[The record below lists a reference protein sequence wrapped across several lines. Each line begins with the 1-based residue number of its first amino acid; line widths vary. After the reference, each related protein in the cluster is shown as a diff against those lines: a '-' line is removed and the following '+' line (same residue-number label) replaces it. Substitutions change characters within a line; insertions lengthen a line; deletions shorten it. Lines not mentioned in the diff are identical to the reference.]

1 MYGNNTNTF
10 SDRRDYSSGG
20 GGRGVYRSG
29 GYRGGGRRGGGYR
42 GGRRF
47 PQHGNRFADHR
58 AGPRKDPQQQ
68 VLQDLLQMVTKVGT
82 LTAPPPPPPTGSHEQ
97 QQDNKEDPNHPKQQ
111 PPQRSA
117 AVMQQI
123 AQNVRLLT
131 GVVCGSN
138 RALFLRF
145 DPTARTLATER
156 FGPVAV
162 HGVRCAACLPLQTP
176 VYAALAVSLHE
187 ASRVVAVAGDSDSH
201 ANELFLPRT
210 VAFCSQTLAR
220 DLDRLLLDSSGKNDS
235 ITHNNG
241 TDDDQADEDLPAHT
255 LTRCRLQLRYLALL
269 QEMNVVASDTNTLV
283 EADDDDNNTKHHS
296 LNQLLLAM
304 VQAAQKA
311 VNSSHHNH
319 PNTGYI
325 LTTLVLSTLPY
336 LVSGSNSSNRF
347 WVESHLLHPLEM
359 LCQHYRSAFQPGT
372 GAQAILLKEEQVEE
386 GAAGEEEPEDEDEI
400 EEDDDDA
407 AGQVCDSLQDL
418 LRSTKTHLQKASS
431 SSDETA
437 AASRW
442 ALWREGPWIAPMAAP
457 TETEGDT
464 MTDKD
469 DDNNTSAAA
478 SGTPSTTTTTTTT
491 TLPLKYTGEP
501 LPLAVLA
508 SCQSLRAL
516 LSLGSAGDD
525 DTTTTL
531 SKSDLTGIVY
541 GRLPIF
547 GAPPDVELDDD
558 DDELEDDD
566 EEENM
571 QEEGSS
577 SKGTTTNE
585 RLQAY
590 QKEFGLVDRY
600 FIGEAVRDILLSHQ
614 PSVSETG
621 VQRGNVKTVA
631 EQVWSI
637 RFMMVTTTTTTTS
650 AANNNG
656 NSNDQQPQAKSG
668 ADGDDPTKGIEY
680 AILETILSLMVQ
692 CSPTGSAFSLV
703 YLSRVVLELTKLAPT
718 IISPAIVLAVST
730 LFQDYMPALTPAA
743 RHNLSQWFAFHLIH
757 TDYQWP
763 AGYWKHWEPYVV
775 GQQPSGEGG
784 WRSNSRGAF
793 VQDAL
798 SVLVENVSDPEHLVT
813 ECLPKD
819 SLLVNQLLMAE
830 PQNKRTDPASALLKT
845 LQADVQQRISV
856 AKEDPDSLLQYLLS
870 DEVTESTA
878 AALADVSS
886 PEVVKKWCMTGVVMR
901 AFLAPAVVDLNRLQ
915 SDLAKAREAS
925 GDEDGME
932 EDSADREDVLS
943 LFLDTLKEYKPVLL
957 GIMEKEAESQGES
970 SGALAGGIFLLQ
982 QLDGALFYSRT
993 LFQSCIQAMLQD
1005 GLLSA
1010 EKILQWLLGDYLGEA
1025 NDTTAV
1031 VVLRWW
1037 ELAQASIRL
1046 GMMMC
1051 AAAAPDTAT
1060 TTSNE
1065 MEGVEGEGT
1074 DAAEASKSSSKK
1086 IQLLLHFLDPLLSYI
1101 VTRAGSVLI
1110 SIHDE
1115 TKGNK
1120 LLPAEVDLV
1129 EGCKFVVTESE
1140 ALFRSMLLQD
1150 KLLSSAKVSDAWTE
1164 SAVAG
1169 PRLASLLDIGGS
1181 PAVETLRTSLERM

>member
-1 MYGNNTNTF
+1 MP
-10 SDRRDYSSGG
+10 
-20 GGRGVYRSG
+20 RG
-29 GYRGGGRRGGGYR
+29 
-42 GGRRF
+42 
-47 PQHGNRFADHR
+47 
-58 AGPRKDPQQQ
+58 K
-68 VLQDLLQMVTKVGT
+68 
-82 LTAPPPPPPTGSHEQ
+82 
-97 QQDNKEDPNHPKQQ
+97 
-111 PPQRSA
+111 SA
-117 AVMQQI
+117 
-123 AQNVRLLT
+123 T
-131 GVVCGSN
+131 VC
-138 RALFLRF
+138 
-145 DPTARTLATER
+145 RT
-156 FGPVAV
+156 
-162 HGVRCAACLPLQTP
+162 C
-176 VYAALAVSLHE
+176 
-187 ASRVVAVAGDSDSH
+187 
-201 ANELFLPRT
+201 
-210 VAFCSQTLAR
+210 
-220 DLDRLLLDSSGKNDS
+220 
-235 ITHNNG
+235 
-241 TDDDQADEDLPAHT
+241 
-255 LTRCRLQLRYLALL
+255 
-269 QEMNVVASDTNTLV
+269 
-283 EADDDDNNTKHHS
+283 
-296 LNQLLLAM
+296 
-304 VQAAQKA
+304 
-311 VNSSHHNH
+311 
-319 PNTGYI
+319 
-325 LTTLVLSTLPY
+325 
-336 LVSGSNSSNRF
+336 
-347 WVESHLLHPLEM
+347 
-359 LCQHYRSAFQPGT
+359 
-372 GAQAILLKEEQVEE
+372 
-386 GAAGEEEPEDEDEI
+386 
-400 EEDDDDA
+400 
-407 AGQVCDSLQDL
+407 

-431 SSDETA
+431 SSETA

-442 ALWREGPWIAPMAAP
+442 ALWREAPWIAPTAGGA
-457 TETEGDT
+457 ETEGET
-464 MTDKD
+464 MTDDKD
-469 DDNNTSAAA
+469 DTSAAA
-478 SGTPSTTTTTTTT
+478 SGTPSTTTTTTN
-491 TLPLKYTGEP
+491 PLKYTGEP
-501 LPLAVLA
+501 LSLAVLA

-516 LSLGSAGDD
+516 LSLGSGDD
-525 DTTTTL
+525 DTTPTTTL

-558 DDELEDDD
+558 DELEDDDD

-577 SKGTTTNE
+577 SKGGATTNA

-650 AANNNG
+650 D
-656 NSNDQQPQAKSG
+656 NDQQPQAKSD

-703 YLSRVVLELTKLAPT
+703 YLSRVVLELTKLAPA

-730 LFQDYMPALTPAA
+730 LFQDYMPALTPVA

-775 GQQPSGEGG
+775 GQQPSGSGG

-798 SVLVENVSDPEHLVT
+798 SVLVENVSDPESLVS

-830 PQNKRTDPASALLKT
+830 PQNKRTDTASALLKT
-845 LQADVQQRISV
+845 LQADVQQRMSV

-901 AFLAPAVVDLNRLQ
+901 AFLAPAVVDYERLQ
-915 SDLAKAREAS
+915 SDLAKAREAL
-925 GDEDGME
+925 GNEDGME

-943 LFLDTLKEYKPVLL
+943 LFLDALKEYKPVLL
-957 GIMEKEAESQGES
+957 GVMEKEAESQGE

-993 LFQSCIQAMLQD
+993 LFQSCVQAMLQD

-1046 GMMMC
+1046 GLMMC
-1051 AAAAPDTAT
+1051 AAAASDT
-1060 TTSNE
+1060 TTTTTTNNE

-1074 DAAEASKSSSKK
+1074 GAEASKSSSKK
-1086 IQLLLHFLDPLLSYI
+1086 IQA
-1101 VTRAGSVLI
+1101 TA
-1110 SIHDE
+1110 SI
-1115 TKGNK
+1115 
-1120 LLPAEVDLV
+1120 P
-1129 EGCKFVVTESE
+1129 
-1140 ALFRSMLLQD
+1140 
-1150 KLLSSAKVSDAWTE
+1150 
-1164 SAVAG
+1164 
-1169 PRLASLLDIGGS
+1169 
-1181 PAVETLRTSLERM
+1181 